1 MPPLNPEQLIAAAEV
16 RTALN
21 NWGDPSFRI
30 GLDHLVESLQ
40 REARLSQMGQ
50 YAVEAAL
57 VDRLV
62 NRLQLIDYRQRRPEV
77 GQQRIQRPL
86 FVLGLP
92 RTGTTIVHEVLAQ
105 DPDHRAPLHWEVI
118 KPVPPPQAETFET
131 DPRIA
136 EVEKQLAQMDVL
148 APGFKAI
155 HEMGALLPTECLAIL
170 ATHFISDEYG
180 ATYYVPTYR
189 RWCLDQ
195 DMTAAYRWHH
205 DFLQHLQVDCAK
217 PRWVLKSPLH
227 LAYLDAVLAQYP
239 DAAFVWT
246 HRDPMEVMA
255 SASSLASTLRG
266 TFNEGIDPVI
276 TAQGEV
282 DHLST
287 VLLRGMA
294 WRDASAERDRL
305 FVDLSFQSIMSDMIG
320 TVEKIYAHFGFE
332 LSDVAR
338 TRMQDYGRNR
348 PRDKHG
354 THRYSAEQFGLSEA
368 KHGGVFAPYRARF
381 QEHLTPTR

>member
-1 MPPLNPEQLIAAAEV
+1 MPLLNPDHLIAAAKA
-16 RTALN
+16 RTGLD
-21 NWGDPSFRI
+21 NWGDPSFRV
-30 GLDHLVESLQ
+30 GLEHLVESLE
-40 REARLSQMGQ
+40 REARLSQLGH

-57 VDRLV
+57 VDRLT
-62 NRLQLIDYRQRRPEV
+62 NRLRLIDYRQRRPEV
-77 GQQRIQRPL
+77 AQQRIRRPL

-92 RTGTTIVHEVLAQ
+92 RTGTTILHEVLAQ
-105 DPDHRAPLHWEVI
+105 DPDQRAPLHWEVI
-118 KPVPPPQAETFET
+118 KPVPPPGAETFET

-180 ATYYVPTYR
+180 ATYYVPSYR
-189 RWCLDQ
+189 RWCLDH
-195 DMTAAYRWHH
+195 DMTAAYRWHRE
-205 DFLQHLQVDCAK
+205 FLQHLQVDYPK

-227 LAYLDAVLAQYP
+227 LAYLSAVLAQYP

-255 SASSLASTLRG
+255 SASSLASTLRAA
-266 TFNEGIDPVI
+266 FNEGIDPVI

-294 WRDASAERDRL
+294 WRDASPERNRL
-305 FVDLSFQSIMSDMIG
+305 FVDLGFQSIMSDMIG
-320 TVEKIYAHFGFE
+320 AVEKIYTHFDLE
-332 LSDVAR
+332 LSDAAR
-338 TRMQDYGRNR
+338 ARMQDYIRNR

-354 THRYSAEQFGLSEA
+354 THRYSAEQFGLSED
-368 KHGGVFAPYRARF
+368 KHGGAFGAYRARF
-381 QEHLTPTR
+381 REHLTTTT